1 MSKPQMTAAVKAG
14 AKIIKEALQ
23 DWDIILS
30 ERSIQVVGE
39 SVQYQALTEDQKLE
53 VERFCEW
60 WFGMLNFACEGS

>member
-1 MSKPQMTAAVKAG
+1 MTGAVRAG

-30 ERSIQVVGE
+30 ERGIQVAGTSE
-39 SVQYQALTEDQKLE
+39 QYKALTDDQKAE

-60 WFGMLNFACEGS
+60 WMGMLNFAAGVNGD